1 MEKKMKFLLLV
12 FASLFLV
19 GCEKQEVKTYN
30 VPKEINALIDTKN
43 KDLEKPSVIVKEY
56 FASIPDGWIERGPSG
71 MRKVSY
77 IIQGSNI
84 DFYAIELGMGDVT
97 SNVNRWRK
105 QIELGELSE
114 NEILSSVKNLNA
126 GGIPV
131 KYFEIFN
138 EKNNKG
144 ILAAIIERTPS
155 FWFFTAKGEIN
166 ELKDHNSD
174 IQRFINSIYF
184 N

>member
-1 MEKKMKFLLLV
+1 MKFLLLG

-30 VPKEINALIDTKN
+30 VSKELNALIDTNK
-43 KDLEKPSVIVKEY
+43 KDLEKPSLIVKE
-56 FASIPDGWIERGPSG
+56 FSASIPAGWEERGPSG

-77 IIQGSNI
+77 IIKDSSI
-84 DFYAIELGMGDVT
+84 DFYAIELGMGDIA

-105 QIELGELSE
+105 QIELDEINE

-131 KYFEIFN
+131 KYFEIYN

-166 ELKDHNSD
+166 ELKNHSSD